1 MLDGATPI
9 RLRDGEIVSV
19 EEFRQNFF
27 KHVEIISFLFDL
39 ENKIMTITMT
49 EYWQQP
55 ATLIDAM
62 RIFSGVRREMKREDE
77 Q

>member
-19 EEFRQNFF
+19 GEFKKNFL
-27 KHVEIISFLFDL
+27 EYADLISFLFDL
-39 ENKIMTITMT
+39 ENKLMTITMT
-49 EYWQQP
+49 EYWRQP
-55 ATLIDAM
+55 ATLIDAL
-62 RIFSGVRREMKREDE
+62 RIYSGVRREMKREDE